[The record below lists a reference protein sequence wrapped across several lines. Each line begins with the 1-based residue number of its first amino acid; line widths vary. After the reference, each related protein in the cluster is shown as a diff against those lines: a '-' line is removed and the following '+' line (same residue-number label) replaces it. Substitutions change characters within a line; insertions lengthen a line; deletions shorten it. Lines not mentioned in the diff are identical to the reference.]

1 MNFECC
7 FFSTYTYHKKKGQFN
22 FLSLFYSNLSVSFL
36 SAELTIVKPPVQEK
50 PGKTDGAE

>member
-36 SAELTIVKPPVQEK
+36 SAELSTVKPPVQEK